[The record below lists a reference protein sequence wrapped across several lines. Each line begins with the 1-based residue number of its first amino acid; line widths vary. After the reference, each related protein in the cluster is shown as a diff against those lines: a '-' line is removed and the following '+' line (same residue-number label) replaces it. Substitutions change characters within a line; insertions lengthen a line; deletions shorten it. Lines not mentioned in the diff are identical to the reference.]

1 MDRPAKVLVVDDD
14 ADFLETTRIM
24 LEGGSYR
31 VAVAPGE
38 EEALTEIEA
47 ERPDLLIMDVMMS
60 EWNSGFQL
68 MWKLKT
74 DDRYKDI
81 PVLMV
86 TAVDKEMHIDFA
98 RHVNTPNRTAE
109 DEQYLPVDGYIVKP
123 VATAELLKSVGWVLK
138 QAERRAV
145 SR

>member
-1 MDRPAKVLVVDDD
+1 MDGPAKVLVVDDD
-14 ADFLETTRIM
+14 PDFLETTRIM
-24 LEGGSYR
+24 LEGGCYR

-47 ERPDLLIMDVMMS
+47 ERPDLLILDVMMS
-60 EWNSGFQL
+60 TWDAGFQL

-74 DDRYKDI
+74 DNRYKDI

-98 RHVNTPNRTAE
+98 GHVNAPHRTAE

-123 VATAELLKSVGWVLK
+123 VATAELLKSVKWVLE
-138 QAERRAV
+138 QAQRRTV